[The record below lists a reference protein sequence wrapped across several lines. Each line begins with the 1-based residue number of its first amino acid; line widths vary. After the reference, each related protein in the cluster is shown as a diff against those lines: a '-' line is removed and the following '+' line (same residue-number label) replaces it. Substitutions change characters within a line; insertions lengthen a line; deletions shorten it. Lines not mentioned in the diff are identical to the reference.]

1 MMTNIRSLDIHCP
14 VLDDPAPVAVI
25 DLVGKRVGDLGD
37 AVDPPDV
44 SEEGKELSSG
54 DRIEY

>member
-1 MMTNIRSLDIHCP
+1 MKW
-14 VLDDPAPVAVI
+14 DDPAPVAVI

-54 DRIEY
+54 DRIE